1 MKYSASVIF
10 FINLVGKGSYGVVCA
25 AKDKNAKEKG
35 K

>member
-10 FINLVGKGSYGVVCA
+10 FITLVGNGFNVVCA
-25 AKDKNAKEKG
+25 AKDKNAKEKS